1 MISQTAEYALRAVVH
16 LANRPNT
23 EPASAL
29 EISEAVR
36 VPVGYLQKI
45 LRMLA
50 RAKILTA
57 QRGSG
62 GGFSLAKVATSI
74 SVLDVLKAAE
84 SPPERISRCPL
95 GLKGHTKLCT
105 LHRLLDDQLARAE
118 RVFAQT
124 SIADLTSPDNEVR
137 PLCDPLG
144 GVRVG
149 LRVEPSVRGRAAGA
163 GGGEDAEK

>member
-16 LANRPNT
+16 LATRVNT
-23 EPASAL
+23 EPASAQD
-29 EISEAVR
+29 ISEAVR

-50 RAKILTA
+50 RAEILTA

-95 GLKGHTKLCT
+95 GIKGHTKLCT
-105 LHRLLDDQLARAE
+105 LHRLLDDQIAHAE
-118 RVFAQT
+118 QVFART
-124 SIADLTSPDNEVR
+124 SIADLISPASEVR
-137 PLCDPLG
+137 PLCDPLAQT
-144 GVRVG
+144 RIS
-149 LRVEPSVRGRAAGA
+149 LRVEPGLGA
-163 GGGEDAEK
+163 KPTTVGEQEK

>member
-16 LANRPNT
+16 LANRPNPG
-23 EPASAL
+23 PASAL

-50 RAKILTA
+50 RAEILTA

-62 GGFSLAKVATSI
+62 GGFSLAKVATAI
-74 SVLDVLKAAE
+74 SVLDVLKASE

-95 GLKGHTKLCT
+95 GIKGHTKLCT
-105 LHRLLDDQLARAE
+105 LHRLLDDQLAHAE
-118 RVFAQT
+118 QVFART
-124 SIADLTSPDNEVR
+124 SIADLINPASEVR
-137 PLCDPLG
+137 PLCDPAAQA
-144 GVRVG
+144 RVS
-149 LRVEPSVRGRAAGA
+149 LRVEPGLGVRPAGA
-163 GGGEDAEK
+163 MGDEEK